1 MEATN
6 NQLNSKELE
15 FSIFCIEN
23 VAAKLGMNPKDVYN
37 IMTQQT
43 NVLYGYIVPSYDAL
57 HTQGKEYI
65 VDDVI
70 YAMKE
75 MGAKL

>member
-1 MEATN
+1 METTN
-6 NQLNSKELE
+6 NQLTSKELE
-15 FSIFCIEN
+15 LAIFCIEN
-23 VAAKLGMNPKDVYN
+23 VAAKLGMNVKDVYN

-43 NVLYGYIVPSYDAL
+43 NVLYGYIVPSCDAL

-70 YAMKE
+70 YVMKE